1 MLLFFVR
8 FSHFFPFRFLCVHFI
23 SLTLLYISTVR
34 IVFTFSFVLRTQHI
48 GILWHCL
55 LLFNMLYI
63 YHIVCALCSPTLL
76 SCCCWLLLFRL
87 SICIVLCICIEF
99 IQKTNVS
106 CAIATFNDW
115 LANTDSNRLRLADW
129 MNDTMCAFECMW
141 ISYCIST
148 FHFCIFLFT
157 VRCSLTSQQP
167 LHSTIYIYSYSYC
180 IVCLLYIYNF
190 ERLSAYL
197 AISFTFSISILYLIL
212 LGICM
217 FLNLFSLNVNLRLCA
232 CVCVLCI
239 FGLYFGSVCIS
250 YVDVGF
256 SVFLRVLCF
265 LCDSY
270 TYILPFAGSEFV
282 FSFSVY
288 FFLILLC
295 KAAPA

>member
-1 MLLFFVR
+1 MYVNFVLY
-8 FSHFFPFRFLCVHFI
+8 FHIP
-23 SLTLLYISTVR
+23 LLYILVHCSL
-34 IVFTFSFVLRTQHI
+34 FTHQPAATTQHNIHIFVFVL
-48 GILWHCL
+48 
-55 LLFNMLYI
+55 Y
-63 YHIVCALCSPTLL
+63 
-76 SCCCWLLLFRL
+76 
-87 SICIVLCICIEF
+87 
-99 IQKTNVS
+99 
-106 CAIATFNDW
+106 
-115 LANTDSNRLRLADW
+115 
-129 MNDTMCAFECMW
+129 CM
-141 ISYCIST
+141 
-148 FHFCIFLFT
+148 F
-157 VRCSLTSQQP
+157 V
-167 LHSTIYIYSYSYC
+167 
-180 IVCLLYIYNF
+180 VYIYNF

-212 LGICM
+212 LGIRM